1 MPASFSDLKNAWLVD
16 CSFSTDTF
24 AATAGTPLGGRAVDM
39 SDGHDLTNAVIM
51 FGRQNNGQD
60 SPVFGLQ
67 ESASS
72 VGTFTPITDA
82 NASITLGGT
91 TTIGVITGQRKLQY
105 CRVAMNVSSNDTVGV
120 TAFLLDF
127 RAQMPLGA
135 SGSSRSP
142 AGPSTVS

>member
-1 MPASFSDLKNAWLVD
+1 MPASFSDLKNAWAFD
-16 CSFSTDTF
+16 SSFGSNTF
-24 AATAGTPLGGRAVDM
+24 AATAGTPLGGKAVDM
-39 SDGHDLTNAVIM
+39 SDGHDLTNAIIM
-51 FGRQNNGQD
+51 LGQVNGTD

-105 CRVAMNVSSNDTVGV
+105 CRVAMNVSASDTVAV
-120 TAFLLDF
+120 TALILDF